1 VLVVVEG
8 AVGVFGD
15 GMVGVVRF
23 APLAPLIPSF
33 SPCLVCAVPPRGF
46 VEFSGV
52 AVVPFDAIGV
62 PA

>member
-1 VLVVVEG
+1 MLVAVDG
-8 AVGVFGD
+8 AVGVFG
-15 GMVGVVRF
+15 GGIVGVVGF
-23 APLAPLIPSF
+23 VPLRPLVLSC

-52 AVVPFDAIGV
+52 AVVPSDAIGE